1 MRLKGRDKTP
11 GFFCGCIFLKRGVYL
26 VLKSKNRNTSMLNE
40 NSLNSFIEEEGTL
53 ISFVNHHFGPLRGLN
68 FIVKGNSK
76 EVIEEYLEKQPN
88 ETIDEIWGETLISSR
103 AMALPMQLVDEL
115 ESPPSV
121 VDSLE
126 EGEEQI
132 RKNVVRGNLTGDP
145 FFFRSFI
152 I

>member
-1 MRLKGRDKTP
+1 M
-11 GFFCGCIFLKRGVYL
+11 
-26 VLKSKNRNTSMLNE
+26 NE
-40 NSLNSFIEEEGTL
+40 ESSLESFINEEGTL

-68 FIVKGNSK
+68 FVVKGNPK
-76 EVIEEYLEKQPN
+76 ELIQEYLNRQPN
-88 ETIDEIWGETLISSR
+88 ETIDEIWEETLISSR
-103 AMALPMQLVDEL
+103 AMALPMRLIEDL
-115 ESPPSV
+115 ESPPHV

>member
-1 MRLKGRDKTP
+1 MIKETQSTQETL
-11 GFFCGCIFLKRGVYL
+11 
-26 VLKSKNRNTSMLNE
+26 
-40 NSLNSFIEEEGTL
+40 IEEDGTL

-68 FIVKGNSK
+68 FIVKGNS
-76 EVIEEYLEKQPN
+76 IEKIKAYLENQPN

-103 AMALPMQLVDEL
+103 AMALPMKLTEDL

-121 VDSLE
+121 VDSME

>member
-1 MRLKGRDKTP
+1 
-11 GFFCGCIFLKRGVYL
+11 
-26 VLKSKNRNTSMLNE
+26 MLNE

-68 FIVKGNSK
+68 FIVKGNPK
-76 EVIEEYLEKQPN
+76 KVIEDYLEKQPN